1 MADSQ
6 RERERLGVKY
16 ADAKRARDELHVQVG
31 KVRDE
36 ARAAHDGRLAE
47 ELERLTQRSRVELD
61 EIRGKQREAFE
72 REIAGLREA
81 REIAQV
87 RLCVCVRKCPMFMSL
102 VSHVVG
108 LLLAERV
115 CSISMS

>member
-1 MADSQ
+1 MAESH

-16 ADAKRARDELHVQVG
+16 ADAKRARDELHAQVG
-31 KVRDE
+31 RVRDE

-47 ELERLTQRSRVELD
+47 ELERLTQRSKAELD

-87 RLCVCVRKCPMFMSL
+87 WGGNDGLWSYVQNRPVCYISIIYCVIFPFP
-102 VSHVVG
+102 
-108 LLLAERV
+108 
-115 CSISMS
+115 

>member
-1 MADSQ
+1 MFTALLLTPFDSRSPAAQ
-6 RERERLGVKY
+6 LAESHRERERLGVKY

-31 KVRDE
+31 RVRDE
-36 ARAAHDGRLAE
+36 ARATHDGRLAE
-47 ELERLTQRSRVELD
+47 ELERLTQRSKVELD

-87 RLCVCVRKCPMFMSL
+87 RLPVSL
-102 VSHVVG
+102 HLTMLVLIV
-108 LLLAERV
+108 
-115 CSISMS
+115 